1 MPLDDTQRHWIGRDQ
16 QVFGPYTPA
25 EVDAYVKSGHIVPT
39 DFIRGERDSDWT
51 PLHQALGLAA
61 PPPTA
66 PPQPGGGQA
75 GSASGFDQ
83 RYGPRSNDPY
93 AGAPPQKGA
102 MGDDPAFTMSV
113 WSVGLGIVAILC
125 CGVITAIPGLVVG
138 VVAMRHPAGSARPL
152 AVLGVVLNAIG
163 LLLGILSCLFL
174 PAILSSLSQMPQMPQ

>member
-25 EVDAYVKSGHIVPT
+25 EVDAYVKSGHIAPT

-51 PLHQALGLAA
+51 PVHRALGLAA

-66 PPQPGGGQA
+66 PPQA
-75 GSASGFDQ
+75 GAAGAAAGFDQ
-83 RYGPRSNDPY
+83 RYGPRPNDPY
-93 AGAPPQKGA
+93 ASAPAQSGA
-102 MGDDPAFTMSV
+102 MGDDPAFSMSV

-138 VVAMRHPAGSARPL
+138 VVAMRNPVGPARPL

-163 LLLGILSCLFL
+163 LALGILSCLFL
-174 PAILSSLSQMPQMPQ
+174 PALLSSLSQMPHMQP